1 MKLTILKYAE
11 SVIGEN
17 FVFLGGKKGR
27 IWPISFFLFL
37 FEEEN
42 RKILVDTGC
51 NVLPGFPL
59 SRFIK
64 PLDLL
69 LKYGVKAEEIT
80 DLIITHSHSD
90 HAELA
95 SEFKNATVYV
105 QQDEYNGRKSYFL
118 DNRKIIT
125 FENEIQVA
133 DSIKVIKIGGHSIG
147 SCVVEF
153 TKNDKNYVI
162 AGDEA
167 YSRECIKRKIP
178 TGASVNAIQSRE
190 FIEKY
195 SDENYTVLYS
205 HDMDIL
211 EGKNGFVTIEK

>member
-17 FVFLGGKKGR
+17 FVFSGGKKGR

-69 LKYGVKAEEIT
+69 LKYG
-80 DLIITHSHSD
+80 
-90 HAELA
+90 
-95 SEFKNATVYV
+95 
-105 QQDEYNGRKSYFL
+105 EYSGVGIKS
-118 DNRKIIT
+118 
-125 FENEIQVA
+125 
-133 DSIKVIKIGGHSIG
+133 SIG
-147 SCVVEF
+147 MGAIRVQNIERKKRQW
-153 TKNDKNYVI
+153 TK
-162 AGDEA
+162 E
-167 YSRECIKRKIP
+167 E
-178 TGASVNAIQSRE
+178 
-190 FIEKY
+190 
-195 SDENYTVLYS
+195 
-205 HDMDIL
+205 
-211 EGKNGFVTIEK
+211 